1 LTEEQIFNKQDTMAL
16 LTSNG
21 KGCLPDYEVQGAKK
35 VSFSPYSDNG
45 G

>member
-1 LTEEQIFNKQDTMAL
+1 MAL
-16 LTSNG
+16 LTENG